1 MKVGSVAGAA
11 FALLR
16 RQPNRRAVI
25 PAKAGIHRR
34 PRWILLPLPRELK
47 AAGMTYW
54 IAGLIMAVLATFLSA
69 ARAASPTLELAVEL
83 DPGTRRL
90 VVRADVVPAS
100 RDFRFE
106 LHEALEVTA
115 ASADGKPLAV
125 RSAGRLGSIR
135 AWQVALPVAAE
146 RLHLEYAGTL
156 PALDRQLDHRDV
168 LQGLSPMASP
178 EGSFLPSGGAWY
190 PRPAARFVYRVT
202 VSVPGDQRAVVPG
215 RLQSEELPADVAG
228 RYRARFEFAQ
238 PAEGIDLMAGPWV
251 VREKMMPR
259 ASAAP
264 VRLRTY
270 FFRDMDATPGF
281 ADGYLDDTRRYLE
294 RYGEEIGP
302 YPFTEFSVV
311 ASPLPTGFGMPT
323 LTYLGAEV
331 LKLPFIRTTS
341 LGHEVLHNWWGNGV
355 YADYARGNWS
365 EGLTTFMADYAYKE
379 AESAEAAHAM
389 RLGWLRDFAAVP
401 AGDQQSLAGFR
412 SRTHGAAAAV
422 GYGKAAMLFVMLRDA
437 IGEEAFRRGIRAF
450 WQTQKFRT
458 ASWSDL
464 RAAFEGAA
472 GRPLK
477 AFFAQWVER
486 AGGPVVRIAG
496 ADAHRTAGGAR
507 LTLTVEQNAPA
518 YALRLPV
525 QLVFPDRAEMRWIDV
540 AEERQAVTL
549 DVGTL
554 PTGVRLDPE
563 LQVWRVLGQE
573 QLPPIL
579 RQWITARAPR
589 LAQASAATGVRE
601 AAAALAQRFFEV
613 QPQAVAPAGMSQG
626 SEPVLLAGL
635 HADVDAALARAGL
648 PPRPER
654 LAGRGS
660 AQVWTVSGPA
670 GAPVAVVS
678 ARDAASLR
686 ALLRPLP
693 HYGAQSWLV
702 FDDARLVERGV
713 WPAPARLTP
722 VRGAP

>member
-1 MKVGSVAGAA
+1 MRAGSVPRAA
-11 FALLR
+11 VAL
-16 RQPNRRAVI
+16 
-25 PAKAGIHRR
+25 
-34 PRWILLPLPRELK
+34 
-47 AAGMTYW
+47 
-54 IAGLIMAVLATFLSA
+54 MAVLASCLSA

-90 VVRADVVPAS
+90 AVRADMVPAS

-106 LHEALEVTA
+106 LYEALEVTA
-115 ASADGKPLAV
+115 ASAGGKPLPV
-125 RSAGRLGSIR
+125 HPAGHVGSIR
-135 AWQVALPVAAE
+135 AWRVTLPPTVD
-146 RLHLEYAGTL
+146 RLHLEYGGTL
-156 PALDRQLDHRDV
+156 PALDRKLDHREV
-168 LQGLSPMASP
+168 LQGLPPMASP

-190 PRPAARFVYRVT
+190 PRPAAMFAYRVS
-202 VSVPGDQRAVVPG
+202 VAVPGDQRALVPG
-215 RLQSEELPADVAG
+215 RLQSEEIPVDGSG
-228 RYRARFEFAQ
+228 RYRARFEFGE

-251 VREKMMPR
+251 VRERMMPR
-259 ASAAP
+259 ASAEP

-270 FFRDMDATPGF
+270 FFRDLDAIPGM

-331 LKLPFIRTTS
+331 LKLPFIRASS

-355 YADYARGNWS
+355 YVDYAHGNWS

-379 AESAEAAHAM
+379 SESADAAREM
-389 RLGWLRDFAAVP
+389 RQGWLRDFAAVP
-401 AGDQQSLAGFR
+401 TGDRQSLADFR

-450 WQTQKFRT
+450 WKEQQFRT

-464 RAAFEGAA
+464 RAAFERASGQPLA
-472 GRPLK
+472 G
-477 AFFAQWVER
+477 FFGQWVER
-486 AGGPVVRIAG
+486 AGGPSIRITG
-496 ADAHRTAGGAR
+496 ADARREEGRVHLA
-507 LTLTVEQNAPA
+507 LTVEQNAPA

-540 AEERQAVTL
+540 RGEHQAVTVN
-549 DVGTL
+549 VGTM
-554 PTGVRLDPE
+554 PEGVRLDPE
-563 LQVWRVLGQE
+563 LRVWRVLGQE

-579 RQWITARAPR
+579 RQWIVALAPR
-589 LAQASAATGVRE
+589 LAQASAAPDVRE
-601 AAAALAQRFFEV
+601 AAASLAQRFFEV
-613 QPQAVAPAGMSQG
+613 EPQAITPAGMTQG

-635 HADVDAALARAGL
+635 HADVDVALERAGL

-660 AQVWTVSGPA
+660 AQVWTVAGPA

-678 ARDAASLR
+678 ARDAESLR

-693 HYGAQSWLV
+693 HYGGQSWLV
-702 FDDARLVERGV
+702 FEDARAVERGV
-713 WPAPARLTP
+713 WPAPGRLIP
-722 VRGAP
+722 VRSTP